1 MKIIPIQLSAIFEKR
16 FLSVVILV
24 ANLFSWYFPLYIFIQ
39 RAIGEFQMG
48 STPFLLSFG
57 IQFST
62 AIVFAIL
69 GNIMVKK
76 FSNRDT
82 FLTLWIASGIVASIL
97 TMTFNTFDM
106 TSISIVSFLVGFSL
120 GFGFPACL
128 AYFGDNTTVENRGFY
143 AGIIFFVASLCT
155 LFIGIIV
162 TNFSIQIS
170 ALTLALWRGLGLLF
184 FLLIRTKND
193 LSQEKP
199 VEVSYRTVLFDRSF
213 LLYLIPWTMF
223 AMVNFLETPIV
234 HGVFGDELSQY
245 ISLAEFGLG
254 AFVALIAGR
263 FADSVGRKRV
273 IMVGFTM
280 LGIGY
285 AALTAFQDTPLFQYL
300 YIILDGVAW
309 GIFLPMFFLVVWS
322 DLAAYR
328 IKEKFY
334 VIGLVP
340 FLIASYS
347 LIIIRPFAGDINDAS
362 LAFTLASFFIF
373 IALLPLS
380 SAPETMPE
388 KNIELKRLKKF
399 ANDAK
404 KMKEKFENKE

>member
-1 MKIIPIQLSAIFEKR
+1 M
-16 FLSVVILV
+16 
-24 ANLFSWYFPLYIFIQ
+24 
-39 RAIGEFQMG
+39 
-48 STPFLLSFG
+48 
-57 IQFST
+57 
-62 AIVFAIL
+62 
-69 GNIMVKK
+69 
-76 FSNRDT
+76 
-82 FLTLWIASGIVASIL
+82 
-97 TMTFNTFDM
+97 
-106 TSISIVSFLVGFSL
+106 GFSL

-162 TNFSIQIS
+162 TNFSIQVS

-285 AALTAFQDTPLFQYL
+285 ATLTVFQGIPLFQYL

-322 DLAAYR
+322 DLADYR
-328 IKEKFY
+328 VKEKFY

-347 LIIIRPFAGDINDAS
+347 LIVIRPFAGAIEDTS
-362 LAFTLASFFIF
+362 FAFTLASFFIF
-373 IALLPLS
+373 PSVLLINTLLSLISARHLLASLSALVSCSSSSSFAEDCTSFICKVRLS
-380 SAPETMPE
+380 SLPFFSHSM
-388 KNIELKRLKKF
+388 RS
-399 ANDAK
+399 
-404 KMKEKFENKE
+404 

>member
-1 MKIIPIQLSAIFEKR
+1 
-16 FLSVVILV
+16 
-24 ANLFSWYFPLYIFIQ
+24 
-39 RAIGEFQMG
+39 
-48 STPFLLSFG
+48 
-57 IQFST
+57 
-62 AIVFAIL
+62 
-69 GNIMVKK
+69 
-76 FSNRDT
+76 
-82 FLTLWIASGIVASIL
+82 
-97 TMTFNTFDM
+97 
-106 TSISIVSFLVGFSL
+106 
-120 GFGFPACL
+120 
-128 AYFGDNTTVENRGFY
+128 
-143 AGIIFFVASLCT
+143 
-155 LFIGIIV
+155 
-162 TNFSIQIS
+162 
-170 ALTLALWRGLGLLF
+170 
-184 FLLIRTKND
+184 
-193 LSQEKP
+193 
-199 VEVSYRTVLFDRSF
+199 
-213 LLYLIPWTMF
+213 MF

-285 AALTAFQDTPLFQYL
+285 AALTAFQDMPLFQYL

-347 LIIIRPFAGDINDAS
+347 LIIIRPFAADINDAS

-373 IALLPLS
+373 VALLPLS

-399 ANDAK
+399 ANEAK
-404 KMKEKFENKE
+404 KMKEKFENIN